1 MKARALLLACVLGT
15 IPAAALAQ
23 DSAPPAA
30 VAEKPATILTV
41 GDVAPALTI
50 DKWVRGEPIT
60 GFEKGK
66 IYIVEFWATWCG
78 PCIDGIPHLTE
89 LQAKY
94 KDKGVTVIGVTS
106 PDRRNT
112 PEAVDKLVAAQNG
125 KQQMLY
131 TIAWDGTKATSKAY
145 MKAAMQGGIPCA
157 FLVDRDGRLAY
168 IGHPMNMDD
177 ALAAVVKGDW
187 DINKEKSRYEAEQAK
202 DRRFNKF
209 MQDLSGGNPQAA
221 YAVAPQV
228 LEDNKDDAGTLNMIA
243 WTIVD
248 PEGPVK
254 NRDLAFALKA
264 AERASELTEG
274 KDASVLDTVSRVH
287 FLKGDIDQAI
297 QIQEKAITLTEDPGE
312 RAALKK
318 SLDEYKAAKK

>member
-15 IPAAALAQ
+15 IPTVAFAQ
-23 DSAPPAA
+23 GSAPAA
-30 VAEKPATILTV
+30 TKAEAPETILTV
-41 GDVAPALTI
+41 GDNAPAMTI
-50 DKWVRGEPIT
+50 EKWVRGEPIT

-66 IYIVEFWATWCG
+66 VYIVEFWATWCG

-89 LQAKY
+89 LQEKY

-112 PEAVDKLVAAQNG
+112 PEAVEKLVKSQNDN
-125 KQQMLY
+125 KQMLY
-131 TIAWDGTKATSKAY
+131 TIAWDGSKQTSKNY

-157 FLVDRDGRLAY
+157 FLVDREGRIAY

-187 DINKEKSRYEAEQAK
+187 DISKEKSRYEAEQAK
-202 DRRFNKF
+202 DRRLNTF
-209 MQDLSGGNPQAA
+209 MQNLVGGNAKAA
-221 YAVAPQV
+221 YAIAPQ
-228 LEDNKDDAGTLNMIA
+228 LLDDNKDDAGTLNMIA

-248 PEGPVK
+248 PDGPVK
-254 NRDLAFALKA
+254 DRDLAVALKA
-264 AERASELTEG
+264 AVRANELTKGEE
-274 KDASVLDTVSRVH
+274 ASILDTLARIH
-287 FLKGDIDQAI
+287 FLQGDIDQAI
-297 QIQEKAITLTEDPGE
+297 QIQEKAIALTEVPGE
-312 RAALKK
+312 RDALKK